1 MTVEELT
8 ARLKDMPQDDLVLV
22 HTKSGKAAV
31 TDVGSGFDV
40 LIGDGTIRGI
50 SYLKTE
56 PYKEKEAARR
66 EEKRTWN
73 KTDNPKPYEQVEI
86 LMKDGKIHTD
96 RMVKTKYGSLTWRN
110 WDDRYVT
117 GWRAL
122 R

>member
-22 HTKSGKAAV
+22 HTKDGEAVV
-31 TDVGSGFDV
+31 TDVLLGSDV

-50 SYLKTE
+50 TYLQTVSYQEGKGALTG
-56 PYKEKEAARR
+56 
-66 EEKRTWN
+66 EEWN
-73 KTDNPKPYEQVEI
+73 KTGNPRPYELVEI
-86 LMKDGKIHTD
+86 LMENGKVHRD
-96 RMVKTKYGSLTWRN
+96 MMVRAKYGSLTWRN
-110 WDDRYVT
+110 WDDRFVT